1 MIYDIPLTTID
12 GDVVTLERYR
22 GKLLLAVNVASR
34 CGFTPQYAEL
44 EALYRRYNG
53 EVVVLGFP
61 CNQFGRQEPGS
72 DADIRRFCD
81 EQYSVTF
88 PMFAKIDVNGP
99 RAHPLYRH
107 LKAAKRGF
115 LGRRAIAWN
124 FTKFLVGRNGEV
136 LKRYGS
142 RTRAATIDRDLAAV
156 V

>member
-44 EALYRRYNG
+44 EALYRRHNG

-142 RTRAATIDRDLAAV
+142 RTRAATIDRDLASIV
-156 V
+156 